1 METQRRESEVLP
13 THENFEEDEEGDG
26 QIEMTARK
34 MLSSNDRTADLTGR
48 SDIRPDDEDDKWMT
62 ALKDSGQKRDNEEQE
77 EYEYDEEEGEG
88 EDYQY
93 YSENQS
99 GSQVD
104 YEDDQVHRTDP
115 YFGGGEQ

>member
-1 METQRRESEVLP
+1 METQRRESDILP

-26 QIEMTARK
+26 QIELTARK

-48 SDIRPDDEDDKWMT
+48 SDIRPDADDDNWMN
-62 ALKDSGQKRDNEEQE
+62 ALKDSGHKGDNQDQE
-77 EYEYDEEEGEG
+77 EYEYDEEEGDGEG

-104 YEDDQVHRTDP
+104 YEDD
-115 YFGGGEQ
+115 

>member
-1 METQRRESEVLP
+1 
-13 THENFEEDEEGDG
+13 
-26 QIEMTARK
+26 
-34 MLSSNDRTADLTGR
+34 MLNSADRTADLTGR
-48 SDIRPDDEDDKWMT
+48 SDIRPEVEDDNWMN
-62 ALKDSGQKRDNEEQE
+62 ALKDSGHKRDNEEQE
-77 EYEYDEEEGEG
+77 EYEYDEEEGDGEG